1 MPEAWSADAAVTTFE
16 YTHSGIRKLERASIR
31 AFLESRGADLT
42 GRVLDLGCGKQ
53 PYRGLVEA
61 CGGLYVPYD
70 RAEFPANVSGADVG
84 DVPVGSFDAVLCT
97 QVIQY
102 AIDPAAFLHEILLM
116 LDDRDGA
123 LVMTYPTCWDWI
135 EPDDLWRFTP
145 AGMAN
150 LLTEAGFR
158 VMHSEER
165 AAVELGGFRFPL
177 GYGVVAR
184 PA

>member
-1 MPEAWSADAAVTTFE
+1 MTWTAES
-16 YTHSGIRKLERASIR
+16 IRELERDSIR
-31 AFLESRGADLT
+31 SFLESRGSDLT
-42 GRVLDLGCGKQ
+42 GRVLDLGCGRQ
-53 PYRGLVEA
+53 RYRGLVEA
-61 CGGLYVPYD
+61 CGGEYVPFD
-70 RAEFPANVSGADVG
+70 RQAFPGNVSARDVG
-84 DVPVGSFDAVLCT
+84 DLPDGEFDAVLVT

-102 AIDPAAFLHEILLM
+102 ATDPHAFLLADILPLI
-116 LDDRDGA
+116 DDRNGA
-123 LVMTYPTCWDWI
+123 LVMTYPLCWDWI

-150 LLTEAGFR
+150 LLTDCGFR